1 MKKKLMILAALLALS
16 LSAAD
21 SLPDLDWKVLNGKMA
36 NWSGNVEPLPDGGM
50 VLKGKNCISFS
61 KRKYLVGDK
70 RKARMRFSVQG
81 YGSSIGIYCYGKDTR
96 LLGQF
101 QERLPNAEDKR
112 EFEAVF
118 EIPKTMKGKEVA
130 SFRVFF
136 SSSEGLKLFSIKM
149 CLEN

>member
-21 SLPDLDWKVLNGKMA
+21 PLPDLDWKVLNGKMA
-36 NWSGNVEPLPDGGM
+36 NWSGNVEPLPDGGI
-50 VLKGKNCISFS
+50 LFKGKHCISYS

-70 RKARMRFSVQG
+70 TKARMRFAVQG

-136 SSSEGLKLFSIKM
+136 TSSDGLKLFSIGM
-149 CLEN
+149 NLEN

>member
-1 MKKKLMILAALLALS
+1 MKKKLMFFAAILALS

-21 SLPDLDWKVLNGKMA
+21 PLPDLDWKVLNGKLA

-50 VLKGKNCISFS
+50 VLKGKSCISYS
-61 KRKYLVGDK
+61 KRKYLVGDR
-70 RKARMRFSVQG
+70 RKARMRFAVQG
-81 YGSSIGIYCYGKDTR
+81 CGSSIGIYCYAKDNR

-101 QERLPNAEDKR
+101 QERIPNAENKR
-112 EFEAVF
+112 DFEAVF

-136 SSSEGLKLFSIKM
+136 TSSDGLKLFSIGM
-149 CLEN
+149 NLEN